1 MSVNKAKTPTKDGKY
16 WFFRVVYKDEFNTP
30 KRYNSKKYFTRAEA
44 KEAELEFLNKLKE
57 NVNIP
62 TKMTFKDLWNAFLE
76 YQDDK
81 VRISTKV
88 GYKYRGKYLVP
99 LYKIKCVDFNI
110 AYYEK
115 CKKYINSQPNM
126 KDVSKNDIL
135 KILKA
140 VLRFGIKRYNFNFNQ
155 LLMLMEKFKNPDEK
169 KLKGKYMSMMI
180 L

>member
-115 CKKYINSQPNM
+115 WITKE
-126 KDVSKNDIL
+126 
-135 KILKA
+135 
-140 VLRFGIKRYNFNFNQ
+140 Q
-155 LLMLMEKFKNPDEK
+155 LLETANTYGKSPYGAHL
-169 KLKGKYMSMMI
+169 KLVAEDKIMF
-180 L
+180 

>member
-1 MSVNKAKTPTKDGKY
+1 MFLDFHLHYSSFFYFIQERKVIMSVNKAKTPTKDGKY

-88 GYKYRGKYLVP
+88 GYKYRCKYLVP
-99 LYKIKCVDFNI
+99 L
-110 AYYEK
+110 
-115 CKKYINSQPNM
+115 
-126 KDVSKNDIL
+126 
-135 KILKA
+135 
-140 VLRFGIKRYNFNFNQ
+140 
-155 LLMLMEKFKNPDEK
+155 
-169 KLKGKYMSMMI
+169 
-180 L
+180 